1 MNGGR
6 DLIISVIITLVT
18 PSVEK
23 PQVTRSRNR
32 WFCERLRE
40 E

>member
-18 PSVEK
+18 LRSVKK
-23 PQVTRSRNR
+23 PQKVEIDG
-32 WFCERLRE
+32 FCERLRDE
-40 E
+40 